1 MSVEGVW
8 ARFEIMISPSSA
20 FSNVRMP
27 LQGGPEHI
35 TEE

>member
-1 MSVEGVW
+1 
-8 ARFEIMISPSSA
+8 
-20 FSNVRMP
+20 MP